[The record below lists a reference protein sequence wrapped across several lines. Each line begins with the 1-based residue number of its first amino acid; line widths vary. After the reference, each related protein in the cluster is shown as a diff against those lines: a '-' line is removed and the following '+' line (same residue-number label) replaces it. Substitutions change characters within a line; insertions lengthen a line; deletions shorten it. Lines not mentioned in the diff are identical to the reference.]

1 MVDVGCVYV
10 EGAMVDIGWVKALK
24 WLAQVAGAPVD
35 EQGEDA
41 SGEIVQMR
49 IRGVVAAGAVLPASG
64 VKHVVVPGGLL
75 AWLA

>member
-1 MVDVGCVYV
+1 MDLNGVAV
-10 EGAMVDIGWVKALK
+10 EMK
-24 WLAQVAGAPVD
+24 
-35 EQGEDA
+35 
-41 SGEIVQMR
+41 